1 MTSSITNS
9 FLSMTSSSS
18 TAITNSH
25 LEQEIERLSKNKV
38 AMEKV
43 LQAEISKIKQ
53 ENEQFRQRIESYY
66 QSKNIPLS
74 SLTKALLNKLSPNV
88 TADTEL
94 LKKLDYLEKELL
106 KMEKL
111 NNDLAAENMALKG
124 EYNEELFALISMNE
138 QLGSKLDTA
147 MGVLEKKNEV
157 NEVKKNEE
165 NTSKENNDLN
175 SVKVCQ
181 QINEENV
188 KLSEEYKRLIAN
200 ASVAS
205 VAKDDE

>member
-1 MTSSITNS
+1 
-9 FLSMTSSSS
+9 
-18 TAITNSH
+18 
-25 LEQEIERLSKNKV
+25 
-38 AMEKV
+38 MEKV

-74 SLTKALLNKLSPNV
+74 NLTKALLNKLSPSV
-88 TADTEL
+88 TIDTEL

-111 NNDLAAENMALKG
+111 NNDLAAENLALKG

-138 QLGSKLDTA
+138 QLGSKLDSA
-147 MGVLEKKNEV
+147 MGVLEKKNED
-157 NEVKKNEE
+157 NEEKKNEE

-181 QINEENV
+181 QINDENV
-188 KLSEEYKRLIAN
+188 KLSEEYKRLIAD

-205 VAKDDE
+205 VVKDDE